1 MIIGLYKLWSM
12 FSYIGLFF
20 GVISIY
26 FARIQNFKLALLS
39 LMFSSLIDIFDGTIV
54 RKFKRT
60 EKEKQFGIE
69 IDSILDTINF
79 GAIPVIIFLNMGF
92 NSIYDYILVFF
103 YLFVITMRL
112 AFFNTDLVNLKGDN
126 KKYEIYYGF
135 PVTTSPLFMIL
146 GYIIYL
152 VFKAKYIMP
161 ITMIISSI
169 LFITKIKIKRYKNK
183 WFNIILI
190 IIGLLLVGLMFG
202 V

>member
-26 FARIQNFKLALLS
+26 FAIIQNSKLALLS
-39 LMFSSLIDIFDGTIV
+39 LMFSSLIDIFDGTIA